1 MNNLIRHNNH
11 LKQSRI
17 LLKQFF
23 CATSQQSMTQP
34 RKRTVINHIAGQIV
48 TEEDVIKQLEQK
60 KKQLKKQHHVL
71 LVNNLP
77 VENGEKQTKISMIV

>member
-60 KKQLKKQHHVL
+60 KKTVKKTTSRTTGQQSSSRKRRKAD
-71 LVNNLP
+71 
-77 VENGEKQTKISMIV
+77 EN

>member
-1 MNNLIRHNNH
+1 
-11 LKQSRI
+11 
-17 LLKQFF
+17 
-23 CATSQQSMTQP
+23 MTQP

-77 VENGEKQTKISMIV
+77 VENGEKQTKINMMV